1 MRKNVRPPGCLW
13 PWTAEHHSDL
23 LPTAWLPSSWGDS
36 GWNPVCAC
44 QVPCLILRT
53 AVEPTP
59 SLRLQDLGWAQ
70 QVRARP
76 PWLGFTGK
84 GRSILFR
91 GEAEPFFLFSVL
103 CFHLPFEKP
112 CSPTGHIYTNK
123 KFFKL
128 SSASLA
134 VLMGRGLSDYP
145 HMQAGPQ
152 AGGRETRLA
161 RALEAGCTAM
171 CVVGC
176 VGTPASCVSVLFQ
189 GATLHL
195 PPALSLAA
203 LGRGCLK
210 Q

>member
-1 MRKNVRPPGCLW
+1 MVEKECQATWLALALDGWSTTVICSPQLGCPRPG
-13 PWTAEHHSDL
+13 
-23 LPTAWLPSSWGDS
+23 GDS

-53 AVEPTP
+53 AEEPTP

-70 QVRARP
+70 QVRVRP

-123 KFFKL
+123 FFKL

-134 VLMGRGLSDYP
+134 VLMELLAGLRP
-145 HMQAGPQ
+145 
-152 AGGRETRLA
+152 E
-161 RALEAGCTAM
+161 
-171 CVVGC
+171 
-176 VGTPASCVSVLFQ
+176 
-189 GATLHL
+189 
-195 PPALSLAA
+195 
-203 LGRGCLK
+203 
-210 Q
+210 